1 MIEMLQKKAFKF
13 KLYPTKEQAVLINK
27 TIGCSRFVYNH
38 FLDKWNTAFNITGKG
53 LSYHACA
60 THLPILKKE
69 FDWLKEVDSTALQS
83 SVRNMSQAY
92 SRFFKKQNNKPVF
105 KSKRNPI
112 QSYTTKY
119 TNGNI
124 KVVGKKL
131 QLPKLGKVRYAKSR
145 DIDGRIISATI
156 QRTITGKY
164 FASILCEADIQP
176 MVKTHKSTG
185 IDVGLKSFAVLS
197 NNNKS
202 IENPKIYQQHEK
214 RLKKLQRDL
223 SRKKKGSNNY
233 YKNKLKIALVHEKI
247 ANCRNDFLQKL
258 STDIIKN
265 HDVICVENLQVKEM
279 MQNHRLAKSIADASW
294 SKFIS
299 MLEYKGNWYGRTIQS
314 VPKNFPS
321 TQICSQCGNQI
332 KEAKE
337 LNVREWECP
346 VCCSHHDRD
355 KNASIN
361 ILTEGLFLLSG
372 KKRTVGTAE
381 VAWVSLDHG
390 RSIDQ
395 ESCQFIGG

>member
-1 MIEMLQKKAFKF
+1 MLQKKAFRF
-13 KLYPTKEQAVLINK
+13 RLYPTKEQAVLINK
-27 TIGCSRFVYNH
+27 TIGCSRFVYNY
-38 FLDKWNTAFNITGKG
+38 FLDKWNIVYNITKEG

-60 THLPILKKE
+60 TQLPALKKE
-69 FDWLKEVDSTALQS
+69 FEWLKEVDSTALQS

-131 QLPKLGKVRYAKSR
+131 QLPKLGEVRYSKSK
-145 DIDGRIISATI
+145 DIDGRIINATV
-156 QRTITGKY
+156 QRTPTGKY

-176 MVKTHKSTG
+176 MAKTNNSTG
-185 IDVGLKSFAVLS
+185 MDMGLKSFAVFS
-197 NNNKS
+197 DNSKS

-233 YKNKLKIALVHEKI
+233 YKNKQKIALAHEKI
-247 ANCRNDFLQKL
+247 SNSRNDFLQKH

-265 HDVICVENLQVKEM
+265 HDVICVENLQVKGM
-279 MQNHRLAKSIADASW
+279 MKNHRLAKSIGDASW

-299 MLEYKGNWYGRTIQS
+299 MLEYKANWYDRTIQKVS
-314 VPKNFPS
+314 KNFPS

-337 LNVREWECP
+337 LKVREWECP

-355 KNASIN
+355 KNAGIN

-372 KKRTVGTAE
+372 KKRTAGTAE
-381 VAWVSLDHG
+381 LAWVSLDL
-390 RSIDQ
+390 
-395 ESCQFIGG
+395 

>member
-1 MIEMLQKKAFKF
+1 MIEMLQKKAFRF
-13 KLYPTKEQAVLINK
+13 RLYPTKEQTVLINK
-27 TIGCSRFVYNH
+27 TIGCSRFVYNY
-38 FLDKWNTAFNITGKG
+38 FLDKWNTVFNITGKG
-53 LSYHACA
+53 LSYNTCA

-69 FDWLKEVDSTALQS
+69 FEWLKEIDSTALQS

-92 SRFFKKQNNKPVF
+92 DKFFKKQNNKPVF

-112 QSYTTKY
+112 QSYTSKY

-124 KVVGKKL
+124 KIVGKKL
-131 QLPKLGKVRYAKSR
+131 QLPKLGEVRYAKSR
-145 DIDGRIISATI
+145 DIDGRIINATV

-164 FASILCEADIQP
+164 FVSILCEVDIQP
-176 MVKTHKSTG
+176 MEKTHNSTG
-185 IDVGLKSFAVLS
+185 IDMGLKTFAVFS
-197 NNNKS
+197 DGAKD
-202 IENPKIYQQHEK
+202 IANPRIYQKHEK

-233 YKNKLKIALVHEKI
+233 FKNRQKIARVHEKI
-247 ANCRNDFLQKL
+247 ANSRNDFLQKH
-258 STDIIKN
+258 STNVIKN
-265 HDVICVENLQVKEM
+265 HDIICVESLHVKGM
-279 MQNHRLAKSIADASW
+279 MQNHKLAKSIGDASW

-299 MLEYKGNWYGRTIQS
+299 MLEYKANWYERTIQK

-337 LNVREWECP
+337 LQVREWECP

-361 ILTEGLFLLSG
+361 ILIEGLFLLSG
-372 KKRTVGTAE
+372 KKRTAGTAGL
-381 VAWVSLDHG
+381 AWVSLDH
-390 RSIDQ
+390 
-395 ESCQFIGG
+395 